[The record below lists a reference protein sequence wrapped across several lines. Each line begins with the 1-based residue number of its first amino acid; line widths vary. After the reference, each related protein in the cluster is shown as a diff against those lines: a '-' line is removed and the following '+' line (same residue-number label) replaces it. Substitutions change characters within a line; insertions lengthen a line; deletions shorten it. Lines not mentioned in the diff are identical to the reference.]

1 MKKKSTSVL
10 LIIVILGVIVIG
22 ATAYGVIQV
31 NAQNQSTNV
40 LVERLEQYGVP
51 VIHVITLK
59 RLPYLVE
66 ISLQSTSEDTHLAPD
81 DNWNMQLARKE
92 ATLAYRYGPRIDSYL
107 LKVYNAGG
115 EIISSEQNF
124 VHPGDLSQK
133 NTFSGTSKVSSE
145 ETKKIVLDQLKLS
158 ELSIMSFDVIN
169 DELSTSGGTH
179 LQIILSSPDL
189 EAANRSIALFLT
201 SLEKML
207 DTINDN
213 HGTKIILCH
222 VRLVNNGVVLL
233 DYVKDTETGFVQLSG
248 GNGLTDAVVS
258 PPKFDTSDPYPSPLP
273 PDNPL
278 FPIDAT
284 SPYP

>member
-1 MKKKSTSVL
+1 
-10 LIIVILGVIVIG
+10 
-22 ATAYGVIQV
+22 
-31 NAQNQSTNV
+31 
-40 LVERLEQYGVP
+40 
-51 VIHVITLK
+51 
-59 RLPYLVE
+59 
-66 ISLQSTSEDTHLAPD
+66 
-81 DNWNMQLARKE
+81 
-92 ATLAYRYGPRIDSYL
+92 
-107 LKVYNAGG
+107 
-115 EIISSEQNF
+115 
-124 VHPGDLSQK
+124 
-133 NTFSGTSKVSSE
+133 
-145 ETKKIVLDQLKLS
+145 
-158 ELSIMSFDVIN
+158 MSFDVIN